1 MENQDFVDNMLK
13 ITLGGYLSGQLHDD
27 EFAGFRRITAPV
39 RLILDVGANR
49 GQSIATLK
57 VLFPD
62 AIIHTF
68 EANPL
73 YAPVL
78 EGLQT
83 YFQGTVHV
91 HGFGLGSQDATI
103 PLYVPWVLDTPFLEE
118 SSTRLDYYE
127 KPWVAQK
134 FRERGGLR
142 LEKQIVDI
150 RRGDDLGLAPD
161 VIKIDVEGAEH
172 DVLIGLR
179 ETILRH
185 TPTLFV
191 ENSDYNNVTPY
202 LSDLGYSPYR
212 WIGDDLVPYYGES
225 PNTFYIH
232 NSVRFN

>member
-103 PLYVPWVLDTPFLEE
+103 PLYVPWALDTPFLEE

-161 VIKIDVEGAEH
+161 IIKIDVEGAEH
-172 DVLIGLR
+172 DVLIGLH

-191 ENSDYNNVTPY
+191 ENSDWNNVTPY

-212 WIGDDLVPYYGES
+212 WVGDDLVPYYGES
-225 PNTFYIH
+225 TNTFYIH

>member
-1 MENQDFVDNMLK
+1 MENQVFADNALQE
-13 ITLGGYLSGQLHDD
+13 TLRQYSSGQLHDD
-27 EFAGFRRITAPV
+27 EFAGFRRISAPT

-57 VLFPD
+57 ILFPD
-62 AIIHTF
+62 AIIHSF

-73 YAPVL
+73 YGAVL
-78 EGLQT
+78 KGLQT
-83 YFQGTVHV
+83 FFHGTVHA

-103 PLYVPWVLDTPFLEE
+103 PLYVPWVFDTPFLEE

-127 KPWVAQK
+127 KPWVAEK

-142 LEKQIVDI
+142 LEQHLVDI
-150 RRGDDLGLAPD
+150 RRGDDLELAPD

-179 ETILRH
+179 ETVLRH

-191 ENSDYNNVTPY
+191 ENSDWNNVTSY

-212 WIGDDLVPYYGES
+212 WMGDELVPFFGTTT
-225 PNTFYIH
+225 NTFYLH
-232 NSVRFN
+232 NSTRFN

>member
-1 MENQDFVDNMLK
+1 MENQVFAENALQE
-13 ITLGGYLSGQLHDD
+13 TLRHYMGGQLHDD
-27 EFAGFRRITAPV
+27 EFAGFRRIAAPT

-57 VLFPD
+57 ILFPD
-62 AIIHTF
+62 AIIHAF

-73 YAPVL
+73 YVPVL

-83 YFQGTVHV
+83 FFHGTVHA

-103 PLYVPWVLDTPFLEE
+103 PLYVPWVSDTPFLEE

-127 KPWVAQK
+127 KPWVAEK

-142 LEKQIVDI
+142 LEKHLVDI
-150 RRGDDLGLAPD
+150 RRGDDLELAPD

-179 ETILRH
+179 ETVLRH

-191 ENSDYNNVTPY
+191 ENSDWHNVTSY

-212 WIGDDLVPYYGES
+212 WTGDELVPFYGTTT
-225 PNTFYIH
+225 NTFYLH
-232 NSVRFN
+232 NSARIN

>member
-1 MENQDFVDNMLK
+1 MENQVFADNALQE
-13 ITLGGYLSGQLHDD
+13 TLRQYSSGQLHDD
-27 EFAGFRRITAPV
+27 EFAGFRRISAPT

-57 VLFPD
+57 ILFPD
-62 AIIHTF
+62 AIIHSF

-73 YAPVL
+73 YGAVL
-78 EGLQT
+78 KGLQT
-83 YFQGTVHV
+83 FFHGTVHA

-103 PLYVPWVLDTPFLEE
+103 PLYVPWVFDTPFLEE

-127 KPWVAQK
+127 KPWVAEK

-142 LEKQIVDI
+142 LEKHLVDI
-150 RRGDDLGLAPD
+150 RRGDDLELAPD

-179 ETILRH
+179 ETVLRH

-191 ENSDYNNVTPY
+191 ENSDWNNVTSY

-212 WIGDDLVPYYGES
+212 WVGDELVPFYGTTT
-225 PNTFYIH
+225 NTFYLH
-232 NSVRFN
+232 NSAHIN